1 MIQFSSGT
9 TLEPKPVALSNASV
23 IGQARLLNSFWPDTP
38 GCEHRGLSWLP
49 LYHDMG
55 LIGCVFVSLE
65 RPGELTL
72 LPPEVFAA
80 RPAIWLRAISTYG
93 VTVSPGTNFAY
104 GYCTEQIRDEE
115 LEGIDLS
122 SWKVALNG
130 AEPVIGD
137 VMRGFGERFSRW
149 GFDARALA
157 PVYGLAEATLA
168 VTFSEIGRGF
178 SSTRFAREGLNGQGR
193 VVEDSEGRE
202 VVSVGRPVPG
212 FEISIRDANRREL
225 GAGEVGHVWARGPTV
240 MDCYLGLPEATHEAL
255 HEGWLDTG
263 DLGFF
268 HGGELY
274 VCGRAKELIIVRGKN
289 HSPVEIEQAAESA
302 EGVQS
307 SGAVAVSNVCDNSG
321 REQILLFVERERR
334 LSPEEQRAISD
345 ACHTA
350 VLSEVGVDVDRV
362 IVLPPESI
370 PRTSSGKVR
379 RTETLRRCLE
389 GELGCR

>member
-1 MIQFSSGT
+1 
-9 TLEPKPVALSNASV
+9 VALSNASV
-23 IGQARLLNSFWPDTP
+23 IGQARLLNSFWPETP
-38 GCEHRGLSWLP
+38 GCEQRGLSWLP

-80 RPAIWLRAISTYG
+80 RPAIWLRAISKYG

-115 LEGIDLS
+115 LEGVDLS

-137 VMRGFGERFSRW
+137 VMRGFSERFRRW
-149 GFDARALA
+149 GFDARALT

-168 VTFSEIGRGF
+168 VTFSDIDRVF
-178 SSTRFAREGLNGQGR
+178 NSTRFSRESLNGDGR
-193 VVEDSEGRE
+193 VKEDRAGRE
-202 VVSVGRPVPG
+202 VVSVGQPVPG
-212 FEISIRDANRREL
+212 FEVSIRDAQRREL
-225 GAGEVGHVWARGPTV
+225 LAGEVGRIWVRGPTV
-240 MDCYLGLPEATHEAL
+240 MDCYLGLPEATREAL
-255 HEGWLDTG
+255 DGGWLDTG
-263 DLGFF
+263 DLGFL

-307 SGAVAVSNVCDNSG
+307 SGAVAVSSVCDNSG
-321 REQILLFVERERR
+321 REQVLLFVERERR
-334 LSPEEQRAISD
+334 LSPDKLSGISA
-345 ACHTA
+345 ACHAA

-379 RTETLRRCLE
+379 RTETLRRCLS
-389 GELGCR
+389 GELG